1 VGRIPIVTHK
11 DLAVWKKAMELAT
24 QVYSLTSQFPK
35 EEMYGLTAQMRRSAV
50 SIPSNI
56 AEGAARHSR
65 KEFVQFLHVASGS
78 VAELET
84 QLLLA
89 SRIGYLPTNTILTHT
104 EEVRKML
111 LGLLRSLKQKP
122 ITHHSSPVTPSL

>member
-1 VGRIPIVTHK
+1 
-11 DLAVWKKAMELAT
+11 MELAT

-84 QLLLA
+84 QLLLT
-89 SRIGYLPTNTILTHT
+89 SRIGNLPTDTILTDT
-104 EEVRKML
+104 EEVRKMF